1 MLKSRDFIFMTVILG
16 LLMTLLMTKSI
27 TGEDTMAIVLGQ
39 QVENINEINKMIENK
54 MEINRVVYEAKRTE
68 LLKEI
73 GNQYGYYDIGFLA
86 YIIGVEKQLHLQRC
100 ELLALVSV
108 ETGFS
113 NSTVRDC
120 NDGNINYGPAQ
131 IRPPVA
137 RVGYHINVSRG
148 YSMPS
153 VSDYSLRDREY
164 NVRVAGGYLAYLHQ
178 SYSDNHEVWTAYNR
192 SEGNMGKYRNK
203 YGHAETSY
211 SKEVNRRM
219 ILFQGIIK
227 DYY

>member
-1 MLKSRDFIFMTVILG
+1 MLKSRDFVFMTIILV
-16 LLMTLLMTKSI
+16 LLFTMLITRSI
-27 TGEDTMAIVLGQ
+27 PGNDNIAIVLNQ
-39 QVENINEINKMIENK
+39 QVENIKEINKMVSNRIE
-54 MEINRVVYEAKRTE
+54 IDRIVYDAKRME
-68 LLKEI
+68 ALKEI
-73 GNQYGYYDIGFLA
+73 GNQYGYDDIGFLA
-86 YIIGVEKQLHLQRC
+86 YIIGVEKQLHLQKC

-108 ETGFS
+108 ETRFN

-153 VSDYSLRDREY
+153 VSDCSLRDREY

-178 SYSDNHEVWTAYNR
+178 SYLDNHEVWTAYNR
-192 SEGNMGKYRNK
+192 SEGNMGIYREK

-211 SKEVNRRM
+211 SKEVNKRM
-219 ILFQGIIK
+219 LLFRSII
-227 DYY
+227 DGYY